1 MAVSR
6 PMLKPRNPRFSS
18 GPCPKFPGY
27 SLEKLDRSL
36 LGRSHRSVPG
46 KARLHKSIEK
56 TKEILGIPA
65 GYLLGIV
72 PASDTG
78 AMEMALWNLLG
89 ERPVDVICF
98 EAFGMNW
105 ARDIEKQL
113 QLDGVR
119 IYSADYG
126 FLPELG
132 DVDFDHDVVFTWNG
146 TTSGVKSPNGD
157 FIAETREGLTI
168 CDATSAVFAM
178 EIPWEKL
185 DVVTFSWQKV
195 LGGEAAHG
203 MLVLSPHAVN
213 RIEGYTP
220 PWPMPRIFQLKE
232 GGKLAAEIFEGSTI
246 NTPSMLCNEDYLAAL
261 GWTESIGGLPALIKR
276 SQDNLQVVE
285 EFVAVHP
292 WVDFL
297 VSDPAIR
304 SNTSVCL
311 KLDLPREKV
320 KQLVKLL
327 EKEDV
332 AFDIASYRKAP
343 PGLRFWCGATV
354 EKEDLEIVMQWLEWA
369 YEQVRH
375 E

>member
-1 MAVSR
+1 MVVSK
-6 PMLKPRNPRFSS
+6 PTLKPRNPRFSS

-27 SLEKLDRSL
+27 KLEKLDRSL

-46 KARLHKSIEK
+46 EARLHRSIEK
-56 TKEILGIPA
+56 TKEILGVPA

-78 AMEMALWNLLG
+78 AMEMAMWNLLG

-98 EAFGMNW
+98 EAFGVNW
-105 ARDIEKQL
+105 ALDIEKQL
-113 QLDGVR
+113 QLGEVR
-119 IYSADYG
+119 IHSADYG
-126 FLPELG
+126 FLPELN
-132 DVDFDHDVVFTWNG
+132 DVNFDHDVVFTWNG
-146 TTSGVKSPNGD
+146 TTSGVKIPDGD
-157 FIAETREGLTI
+157 FIPEARGGLTI

-178 EIPWEKL
+178 EIPWGKL

-203 MLVLSPHAVN
+203 MLVLSPRAAK
-213 RIEGYTP
+213 RIEKYTP
-220 PWPMPRIFQLKE
+220 PWPLPRIFQLKE
-232 GGKLAAEIFEGSTI
+232 KGKLAAGIFEGSTI

-261 GWTESIGGLPALIKR
+261 GWAESIGGLPALVQR
-276 SQDNLQVVE
+276 SMDNLRVVE
-285 EFVAVHP
+285 EFVADHT
-292 WVDFL
+292 WIDFL

-311 KLDLPREKV
+311 KLDLSTEKI
-320 KQLVKLL
+320 KKLVKLL
-327 EKEDV
+327 EEENV

-354 EKEDLEIVMQWLEWA
+354 EKGDLEIVMQWLEWA
-369 YEQVRH
+369 YEQIKQ

>member
-1 MAVSR
+1 
-6 PMLKPRNPRFSS
+6 MLKPRNPRFSS

-146 TTSGVKSPNGD
+146 TTSGVKIPNGD

>member
-146 TTSGVKSPNGD
+146 TTSGVKIPNGD

-168 CDATSAVFAM
+168 CDATSAVFAI